1 MKTYVGPD
9 LEVLDTLAPRMMSP
23 RVVSPPEEFRW
34 TRPVVALLLCAVFVG
49 GVSAGRL
56 TSHPGSERTCVV
68 MRFSPTVNHFQI
80 VSIFNAAAA
89 EAALNMA
96 DDDGHRASLLF
107 ATTSAAEAA
116 AVAARSI
123 AGPQI
128 GHTSAIRRRP
138 WSECMAP

>member
-9 LEVLDTLAPRMMSP
+9 LEVLDTLPPRATP
-23 RVVSPPEEFRW
+23 RAQHFRW
-34 TRPVVALLLCAVFVG
+34 TRPVVALALCGVFAG

-68 MRFSPTVNHFQI
+68 MRFPPTVNHFQI

-107 ATTSAAEAA
+107 ATPAAAET
-116 AVAARSI
+116 AVIAARQVAI
-123 AGPQI
+123 PQI
-128 GHTSAIRRRP
+128 GHGSSIRLRP

>member
-9 LEVLDTLAPRMMSP
+9 LEVLDTLPPRAMSP
-23 RVVSPPEEFRW
+23 HEVMRW
-34 TRPVVALLLCAVFVG
+34 SRSAVALVLCAVFVG

-56 TSHPGSERTCVV
+56 TTHHSSERTCVV
-68 MRFSPTVNHFQI
+68 MRFPPTVNHFQI
-80 VSIFNAAAA
+80 VSIFNAAAG

-96 DDDGHRASLLF
+96 DNDGHRASLLF
-107 ATTSAAEAA
+107 ATPAAAEEAA
-116 AVAARSI
+116 AAARDV
-123 AGPQI
+123 AVPQI